1 MNLDVGFVEES
12 SVTDVTVMHHLL
24 PLITL
29 TRGAAPSPTPRH
41 TAGPEKTLKIK
52 TFITEMIWNIRPTG
66 ETRSLMGGRRLY
78 NEVSSLVG

>member
-12 SVTDVTVMHHLL
+12 SVTDVAVMHHLL

-29 TRGAAPSPTPRH
+29 TRRAQPSPTPRH
-41 TAGPEKTLKIK
+41 AAGPEKTLKIK
-52 TFITEMIWNIRPTG
+52 TFITEMIWNIRLP
-66 ETRSLMGGRRLY
+66 TRSLMGGRRLY